1 MKLHSTRISEQRGLA
16 QGSPLT
22 ESEWFFRTRGRVA
35 RATRAL
41 AFHGLIPAL
50 VEHGC
55 SRRNAHEVGERA
67 AMANLGIVRVGVR
80 RCFHIERH
88 GADRGAAPSAYGAY
102 DR

>member
-1 MKLHSTRISEQRGLA
+1 MNLHSTRISEQRGLA

-67 AMANLGIVRVGVR
+67 AMGNLGMVRV
-80 RCFHIERH
+80 E
-88 GADRGAAPSAYGAY
+88 S
-102 DR
+102 

>member
-1 MKLHSTRISEQRGLA
+1 MNLHSTRISEQRGLA

-67 AMANLGIVRVGVR
+67 AMGNLGMVRVGVR
-80 RCFHIERH
+80 RFFHIQRD
-88 GADRGAAPSAYGAY
+88 GADCGAAQSAGGDY

>member
-1 MKLHSTRISEQRGLA
+1 MNLHSTRISEQRGLA

-41 AFHGLIPAL
+41 AFHSLIPAL

-55 SRRNAHEVGERA
+55 SRRNAKEVGERA
-67 AMANLGIVRVGVR
+67 AMGKLSMAWLGVR
-80 RCFHIERH
+80 EFFYLQRY
-88 GADRGAAPSAYGAY
+88 GADSVTPLSPNGAY
-102 DR
+102 NA